1 MKTKEKDIVYGRKYV
16 KFVRGCKAHNLISKG
31 ICCYKHFALH
41 RIENYKGSIFDPDV
55 EFNDVDIVRVRQR
68 HLDEMYAKLS
78 DLDDANDMA
87 LMLYHTEFGTDD
99 TSLKLSRWC
108 ERYNDVAKEFSK
120 VHRTKA
126 KSFRPWWKGI

>member
-1 MKTKEKDIVYGRKYV
+1 MKTKEKDIVYGHKYV
-16 KFVRGCKAHNLISKG
+16 KFVRGGKAHNLLSKG
-31 ICCYKHFALH
+31 ICCYKHFAFHLV
-41 RIENYKGSIFDPDV
+41 ENYKGSIFDPDV

-108 ERYNDVAKEFSK
+108 ERYNDVVKEFSK
-120 VHRTKA
+120 VHKTKV

>member
-16 KFVRGCKAHNLISKG
+16 KFVRGGKAHNLISKG

-41 RIENYKGSIFDPDV
+41 LVENYKGSIFDPDV

>member
-16 KFVRGCKAHNLISKG
+16 KFVRGGKAHNLISKG

>member
-16 KFVRGCKAHNLISKG
+16 KFVRGGKAHNLISKG

-41 RIENYKGSIFDPDV
+41 LVENYKGSIFDPDV

-120 VHRTKA
+120 VHKTKA
-126 KSFRPWWKGI
+126 KSFRPWWKGV